1 MPVFHALVR
10 GRLSRDVWGVA
21 ALLCGL
27 ALAGSVVAVRL
38 GVAREEGEAL
48 SRAATIA
55 DAAVAPAL
63 TGDDL
68 SAPIQGD
75 AARELGADLRDAI
88 LADRRIVRVRV
99 WAPDGMLLFSTDGS
113 DAVGRRIPPVD
124 VRITDAV
131 EGTPSGGVS
140 TEDEDRPGLA
150 PDPEPVYRAFVPLSV
165 EGQRPDAAAEVD
177 FRHADLGAS
186 ASRPWRGV
194 QLALGVG
201 LIASLLLLLLS
212 LRTSPAPA
220 GQRPGPSEGRPRT
233 APASPSPPAEQQAS
247 AGEAAEDA
255 AALRRKLTQA
265 EARIGALEG
274 EIALLTNQLRKVES
288 ERGTPVDGVA
298 GVLREAEETVQEAA
312 ARAEEAEARAREAEA
327 RAERAEGRAEQAETR
342 AGDAEARLEE
352 ARSRLQETEARLQ
365 ETEARLQDAEARLQD
380 ADARARRA
388 EEAEARAREA
398 EARAEQAE
406 ARAEQAEARAERV
419 EEAEEPR
426 EALVQ
431 ATARAEQAEAR
442 AAEATA
448 LAAAAEARAQ
458 ELEAR
463 LEHALAGAQAAEE
476 LATRLRDAEA
486 RLVDAERRLAEG
498 AEEGRGPGPGF
509 EERLAAAEARARRAE
524 EALEE
529 LRRMAVMAPE
539 AEEFRERLA
548 RAGATRHRH
557 ESQDTETL
565 LRQAITQE
573 LRPALSQLLGV
584 TLALKA
590 AVGPDAQTFLRQL
603 HAATRRLDR
612 LVGDLQDAPRLADG
626 TLPLRR
632 RRTDLEALVQRVVGE
647 MEALQDRV
655 LEVDTRPA
663 KASVDAGRI
672 EQVVETVLEVVRERA
687 APGSAIW
694 VEVGEAEGGA
704 RISVEDAGPVPP
716 SLGPELTLAAR
727 IVELHGGRLWVEPRE
742 RGGTAFRLFLPE
754 RPPQEAPAPAAN
766 APQAPSG
773 STA

>member
-99 WAPDGMLLFSTDGS
+99 WAPDGILLFSTDRS

-186 ASRPWRGV
+186 ASRPWRGM

-247 AGEAAEDA
+247 AGEGAEDA

-365 ETEARLQDAEARLQD
+365 ETEARLQDV
-380 ADARARRA
+380 DARARRA

-398 EARAEQAE
+398 EARAE
-406 ARAEQAEARAERV
+406 RAEARAERV
-419 EEAEEPR
+419 EEAEQPS

-442 AAEATA
+442 AAEATS

-463 LEHALAGAQAAEE
+463 LEHALAGAEAAEE

-486 RLVDAERRLAEG
+486 RLVEAERRLREPG
-498 AEEGRGPGPGF
+498 EPEPGPGF
-509 EERLAAAEARARRAE
+509 EERLAAAENRARRAE

-529 LRRMAVMAPE
+529 LRRMVVMAPE
-539 AEEFRERLA
+539 AEEFRDRLA

-557 ESQDTETL
+557 EAQDTETL
-565 LRQAITQE
+565 LRNAITQE
-573 LRPALSQLLGV
+573 LRPAVSQLLGV
-584 TLALKA
+584 ALALKA
-590 AVGPDAQTFLRQL
+590 AVGPEARSLVRQL
-603 HAATRRLDR
+603 SAAARRLDR
-612 LVGDLQDAPRLADG
+612 LVANLQDAGRLADG
-626 TLPLRR
+626 TVPLRR
-632 RRTDLEALVQRVVGE
+632 RRTDLEALVQRLVGE
-647 MEALQDRV
+647 TEGLQDRV
-655 LEVDTRPA
+655 LEVGTRPA

-672 EQVVETVLEVVRERA
+672 EQVVETLLEVVRDRA

-704 RISVEDAGPVPP
+704 RISVEDPGPVPS
-716 SLGPELTLAAR
+716 SLGPELALAAR

-742 RGGTAFRLFLPE
+742 GGGTAFRVFLPE
-754 RPPQEAPAPAAN
+754 RPPQEAPASAAG